1 MSERRGPAWGYQDLA
16 LFLSAV
22 LPSLAL
28 SGLLLRAGR
37 MVAPGWFLSGAART
51 LVFQSF
57 MYVFLVGALYLVT
70 AWRYGEPFWS
80 ALGWTFPVPRALLLL
95 VAGPALTIVLSA
107 LGALLRVP
115 SDGSQIEGLIDSRAS
130 LAVVVLFGVLLA
142 PIFEETLFRGF
153 LLPLLARSVGPWLG
167 ILLTAVPFALLHG
180 AQNRWAW
187 QPVVL
192 IGVAG
197 VAFGYVRY
205 KTGSTTAAFL
215 MHSAYNAMGFLGYAL
230 THWGML
236 NQSSG

>member
-1 MSERRGPAWGYQDLA
+1 MSERRGPVWGYQDLA

-28 SGLLLRAGR
+28 AGVLLRAAR
-37 MVAPGWFLSGAART
+37 LMAPRWFIGDAART

-57 MYVFLVGALYLVT
+57 MYAFLLGALYLVI

-80 ALGWTFPVPRALLLL
+80 ALGWNFPIPRAWLLLA
-95 VAGPALTIVLSA
+95 AGPALTISLSA
-107 LGALLRVP
+107 LGVLLRVP
-115 SDGSQIEGLIDSRAS
+115 SDGSQIESLIDSRAS
-130 LAVVVLFGVLLA
+130 FAVVMLFGVLLA

-153 LLPLLARSVGPWLG
+153 LLPLLARSVGPQLG
-167 ILLTAVPFALLHG
+167 ILFTAVPFALLHG

-192 IGVAG
+192 IGLAG
-197 VAFGYVRY
+197 AVFGYVRY

-215 MHSAYNAMGFLGYAL
+215 MHSAYNAMGFVGYTL
-230 THWGML
+230 THWGL
-236 NQSSG
+236 LT